1 MSGSSRSHKSQ
12 MRNQYYNEADKRRQK
27 VSDTEQAQKINRVF
41 RITKEQKDAV
51 KAIDANQ
58 NLREEE
64 AEYFEESARKVE

>member
-1 MSGSSRSHKSQ
+1 
-12 MRNQYYNEADKRRQK
+12 MRRTSQK